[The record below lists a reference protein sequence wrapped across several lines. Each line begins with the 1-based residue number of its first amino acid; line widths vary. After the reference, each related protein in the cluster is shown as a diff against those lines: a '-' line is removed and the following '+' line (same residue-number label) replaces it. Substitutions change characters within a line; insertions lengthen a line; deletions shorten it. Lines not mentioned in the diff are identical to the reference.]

1 MNESSAPPAHLR
13 LLVRAVTPLVKAVL
27 RSPAHRCL
35 SGSMMILTVTGR
47 RTGRSYDIPVSYVA
61 DGAVVVCL
69 TGIDNAWWKNLRGG
83 ADVTVLLQRQRF
95 RGHAEASTGVA
106 NTPAIESFLEAR
118 PRDARFHHVR
128 RSAHGQFDADDLARA
143 ALTRALIRVELWPEC

>member
-1 MNESSAPPAHLR
+1 MRESSAPPAYLR
-13 LLVRAVTPLVKAVL
+13 LAVRAVTPLVKAVL

-47 RTGRSYDIPVSYVA
+47 RTGRRYEIPISYVA

-83 ADVTVLLQRQRF
+83 ADVTVLLQRKRF
-95 RGHAEASTGVA
+95 DGYAEASTGVA
-106 NTPAIESFLEAR
+106 NTAVIESFLATR

-128 RSAHGQFDADDLARA
+128 RSALGQFDADDLTRA
-143 ALTRALIRVELWPEC
+143 AQTRVLIRVELWPES

>member
-1 MNESSAPPAHLR
+1 
-13 LLVRAVTPLVKAVL
+13 
-27 RSPAHRCL
+27 
-35 SGSMMILTVTGR
+35 MMILTVTGR
-47 RTGRSYDIPVSYVA
+47 RTGRRYEIPISYVA

-95 RGHAEASTGVA
+95 GGYAEASTGVA
-106 NTPAIESFLEAR
+106 NMPVIESFLAAR

-128 RSAHGQFDADDLARA
+128 RGAHGQFDADDLRRA
-143 ALTRALIRVELWPEC
+143 ALTRVLIRVELWPEH